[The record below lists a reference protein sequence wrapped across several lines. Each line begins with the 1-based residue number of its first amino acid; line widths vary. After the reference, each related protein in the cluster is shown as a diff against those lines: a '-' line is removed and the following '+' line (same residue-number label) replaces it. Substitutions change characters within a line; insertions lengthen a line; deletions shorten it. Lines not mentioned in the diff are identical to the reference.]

1 MTDRIRLDDLT
12 SDQYDAP
19 CERLEAA
26 EGTESQRQLAVAREA
41 LASATVR
48 AARAEEISRSQL
60 DLIERIARRARRAEA
75 AIARVRALADEWDLH
90 APPPGN
96 RPLAE
101 LRAALDGPERADTT
115 QPEPDTCRPVDIDGE
130 TIRIRGSGEFT
141 EQDQRFAEEIVR
153 AAKRKYAA
161 EHPEPAPAGLRDQLA
176 ETLARADGR
185 QWGPHLCAATLGR
198 YHKLADAVLNVTL
211 PATLARGSEAT
222 VQRVTALYERWVKAG
237 PPPLGTSVS
246 RWWDT
251 RLAELHTALNPAK
264 EH

>member
-12 SDQYDAP
+12 SDQYDAL

-96 RPLAE
+96 RPLTE
-101 LRAALDGPERADTT
+101 LRAALDGPEHADTT
-115 QPEPDTCRPVDIDGE
+115 QPEPSSWLLAGTRDLSTPV
-130 TIRIRGSGEFT
+130 TP
-141 EQDQRFAEEIVR
+141 
-153 AAKRKYAA
+153 A
-161 EHPEPAPAGLRDQLA
+161 EHCGHLSPQTLLTTPRTECVLRPGHQGSH
-176 ETLARADGR
+176 ADDRGCR
-185 QWGPHLCAATLGR
+185 WWYDATLGPLVDR
-198 YHKLADAVLNVTL
+198 PFRTHRQH
-211 PATLARGSEAT
+211 ATD
-222 VQRVTALYERWVKAG
+222 Q
-237 PPPLGTSVS
+237 P
-246 RWWDT
+246 
-251 RLAELHTALNPAK
+251 K
-264 EH
+264 EN